1 MELTELQKHKKHWID
16 KAVKGLCTNRQ
27 CAMELN
33 LCVGHI
39 KVLKRRYKEE
49 GDSVFIHGNT
59 GRQPKHT
66 MPESDLKRIIEIK
79 ESVNQSGKKI
89 FDKVN
94 FTQFTTILND
104 FYGIDYSRNTI
115 SNKLKEAG
123 YVSPKKRKSKKEETL
138 HEIRPA
144 RPRFGELLQGDGT
157 SFDWFENGKMNCIH
171 VLIDDATDI
180 PVAMYMVK
188 NECAFGYY
196 EIVRQML
203 LKYGIPEA
211 FYLDGLRLFFSD
223 KKTDIEE
230 TEKDS
235 LTQFAQTMEFSF
247 GIEMIRAYSP
257 QAKGRVER
265 FNQTIQSDLPV
276 YFKLYN
282 INTVE
287 EANSFL
293 PLYCKIYARKF
304 GREPKES
311 ETAFVPLNEN
321 QKMDLAKLLSV
332 KVERTTDSGC
342 SFSLNNYI
350 FIAHGAPKQKIE
362 IHLSVQDGIWGI
374 TKTGKRVEIE
384 LFDDDECNPHM
395 PQVWKDLINKYF
407 FEDAK
412 AKYRAPYKEAI

>member
-1 MELTELQKHKKHWID
+1 MQKHRKLWID
-16 KAVKGLCTNRQ
+16 KAVNGLCTNRQ

-33 LCVGHI
+33 LCIGHI
-39 KVLKRRYKEE
+39 KALKRRYKNE
-49 GDSVFIHGNT
+49 GDAVFVHGNT

-66 MPESDLKRIIEIK
+66 MPDSDLKRILEIK

-89 FDKVN
+89 FNNAN
-94 FTQFTTILND
+94 FSQFTRILSD
-104 FYGIDYSRNTI
+104 VYAIDYSRNTI
-115 SNKLKEAG
+115 SNKLKAAG
-123 YVSPKKRKSKKEETL
+123 YISPKKRKAHKESG

-144 RPRFGELLQGDGT
+144 RPRLGELLQGDGT
-157 SFDWFENGKMNCIH
+157 SFDWFEDGKKYCIH
-171 VLIDDATDI
+171 TLIDDATDI
-180 PVAMYMVK
+180 PIAMYMIK

-211 FYLDGLRLFFSD
+211 FYLDGLRLFFND
-223 KKTDIEE
+223 KKTGLNESE
-230 TEKDS
+230 RDS

-257 QAKGRVER
+257 QAKGRIER

-276 YFKLYN
+276 YLKLYD

-287 EANSFL
+287 DANKFL
-293 PLYCKIYARKF
+293 PLYCRIYAAKF
-304 GREPKES
+304 GRKPKSSES
-311 ETAFVPLNEN
+311 AFVQMTEN
-321 QKMDLAKLLSV
+321 QKIDLAKLLSV

-342 SFSLNNYI
+342 AFSFNNYI
-350 FIAHGAPKQKIE
+350 FIAHGAPKQKID
-362 IHLSVQDGIWGI
+362 IHLSVQDGIWGV
-374 TKTGKRVEIE
+374 TKSGKRIDIE

>member
-1 MELTELQKHKKHWID
+1 MELTELQKHKKLWIE

-33 LCVGHI
+33 LCIGHI
-39 KVLKRRYKEE
+39 KALKRRYKTE
-49 GDSVFIHGNT
+49 GDSVFIHGNK

-66 MPESDLKRIIEIK
+66 MPDSDLKRIIAIK
-79 ESVNQSGKKI
+79 ESINQSGKRI
-89 FDKVN
+89 FNNVN
-94 FTQFTTILND
+94 FTAFTRILND
-104 FYGIDYSRNTI
+104 VYGINYSRNTI
-115 SNKLKEAG
+115 STKLKQAG
-123 YVSPKKRKSKKEETL
+123 YNSPKARKQRKKESV

-144 RPRFGELLQGDGT
+144 RFRFGELLQGDGT
-157 SFDWFENGKMNCIH
+157 SYDWFENGKKYCIH

-180 PVAMYMVK
+180 PIAMFMVK

-223 KKTDIEE
+223 KKTDLHES
-230 TEKDS
+230 EKDS
-235 LTQFAQTMEFSF
+235 ITQFANTMENVF

-276 YFKLYN
+276 YLKLYN

-287 EANSFL
+287 EANDFL
-293 PLYCKIYARKF
+293 PSYCEIYAKKF
-304 GREPKES
+304 GRKPKIS
-311 ETAFVPLNEN
+311 QSAFVPINEK
-321 QKMDLAKLLSV
+321 QKMELAKLLSV

-362 IHLSVQDGIWGI
+362 IHLSIQDGIWGE
-374 TKTGKRVEIE
+374 TKSGKKIEIE

>member
-1 MELTELQKHKKHWID
+1 MELTELQKHRKNWIE
-16 KAVKGLCTNRQ
+16 KAVNGICTNRQ

-33 LCVGHI
+33 LCIGHI
-39 KVLKRRYKEE
+39 KVLKRRYKQE
-49 GDSVFIHGNT
+49 GDAVFVHGNK

-66 MPESDLKRIIEIK
+66 MPDSDLKRILEIK
-79 ESVNQSGKKI
+79 ESVNRSGKKI
-89 FDKVN
+89 FENAN
-94 FTQFTTILND
+94 FSQFTRILSD
-104 FYGIDYSRNTI
+104 FYDIDYSRNTI

-123 YVSPKKRKSKKEETL
+123 YISPKKRKSKKQESV

-157 SFDWFENGKMNCIH
+157 SYDWFEDGKKYCIH
-171 VLIDDATDI
+171 ALIDDATDTPI
-180 PVAMYMVK
+180 AMYMVK

-203 LKYGIPEA
+203 LNYGVPEA

-223 KKTDIEE
+223 KKSKLNES
-230 TEKDS
+230 EKDS
-235 LTQFAQTMEFSF
+235 LTQFAQTMECSF

-257 QAKGRVER
+257 QAKGRIER
-265 FNQTIQSDLPV
+265 FNQTIQGDLPV
-276 YFKLYN
+276 IFKLYD

-287 EANSFL
+287 QANNFL
-293 PLYCKIYARKF
+293 PLYCQMFAAKF
-304 GREPKES
+304 GRKAKSTES
-311 ETAFVPLNEN
+311 AFVPITEK
-321 QKMDLAKLLSV
+321 QKLDLAKLLSV
-332 KVERTTDSGC
+332 KLVRTTDSGC

-350 FIAHGAPKQKIE
+350 FIAHGAPRQKID
-362 IHLSVQDGIWGI
+362 IHLSIQDGIWGE
-374 TKTGKRVEIE
+374 TKSGKRIEIE

>member
-1 MELTELQKHKKHWID
+1 MELTELQKHKKYWID

-33 LCVGHI
+33 LCIGHI
-39 KVLKRRYKEE
+39 KALKRRYKQE

-79 ESVNQSGKKI
+79 ESINKSGKI
-89 FDKVN
+89 FSNVN
-94 FTQFTTILND
+94 FTQFSRILSDIYN
-104 FYGIDYSRNTI
+104 IDYSRNTI

-123 YVSPKKRKSKKEETL
+123 YISPKKRKPKKNETI

-144 RPRFGELLQGDGT
+144 RFRFGELLQGDGT
-157 SFDWFENGKMNCIH
+157 SFDWFEDGKMNCIH

-180 PVAMYMVK
+180 PIAMFMVK

-211 FYLDGLRLFFSD
+211 FYLDGLRLFFND
-223 KKTDIEE
+223 KKTDIDDN
-230 TEKDS
+230 EKDS
-235 LTQFAQTMEFSF
+235 LTQFAMTMEKSF

-276 YFKLYN
+276 YLKLYN

-287 EANSFL
+287 EANNFL
-293 PLYCKIYARKF
+293 PTYCKIYASKFARK
-304 GREPKES
+304 PKIS
-311 ETAFVPLNEN
+311 DSAFVSLNEE
-321 QKMDLAKLLSV
+321 QKEELAKLLSV

-342 SFSLNNYI
+342 SFSLNNYL
-350 FIAHGAPKQKIE
+350 FIAHGAPRQKIE
-362 IHLSVQDGIWGI
+362 VHLSIQDGIWGI
-374 TKTGKRVEIE
+374 TKAGRRIEIE

>member
-1 MELTELQKHKKHWID
+1 MELTELQKHKKLWIE

-33 LCVGHI
+33 LCIGHI
-39 KVLKRRYKEE
+39 KALKRRYKIE

-66 MPESDLKRIIEIK
+66 MPDSDLQRILEIR
-79 ESVNQSGKKI
+79 EAVNDSGKKI
-89 FDKVN
+89 FNNSNFSN
-94 FTQFTTILND
+94 FTNILREN
-104 FYGIDYSRNTI
+104 FGIDYCRNTI
-115 SNKLKEAG
+115 SNKLKENG
-123 YVSPKKRKSKKEETL
+123 YVSPKRRNKKKPETV

-144 RPRFGELLQGDGT
+144 RFRFGELLQGDGT
-157 SFDWFENGKMNCIH
+157 SYDWFEDGKNYCIH

-180 PVAMYMVK
+180 PIAMFMVK

-196 EIVRQML
+196 EIVRQMF

-211 FYLDGLRLFFSD
+211 FYLDGLRLFFND
-223 KKTDIEE
+223 KRTDIEE
-230 TEKDS
+230 PERNS
-235 LTQFAQTMEFSF
+235 LTQFAQTMEFTF

-276 YFKLYN
+276 YLKLYN

-287 EANSFL
+287 EANNFL
-293 PLYCKIYARKF
+293 PFYCKIYAKRF
-304 GREPKES
+304 GRKPKS
-311 ETAFVPLNEN
+311 KLSAFVPLNEK
-321 QKMDLAKLLSV
+321 QKIDLAKLLSV

-362 IHLSVQDGIWGI
+362 IHLSVQDGIWGL
-374 TKTGKRVEIE
+374 TKSGKRIEIE